1 MLIYFVILYGHY
13 ELIKA
18 SNSRSK
24 IAIVDDEEDLAQ
36 LFTEALRSHGF
47 EVQSFTNPLFALDT
61 ITLTHSN
68 YSLVLTDIRMPGLT
82 GIELAENLFRI
93 DNDIKILLMT
103 AIDCV
108 DTGNFNCIQ
117 KPIPISRLLEIVQ
130 RTLDEKVH
138 KIMIS

>member
-1 MLIYFVILYGHY
+1 MTKRIWP
-13 ELIKA
+13 
-18 SNSRSK
+18 
-24 IAIVDDEEDLAQ
+24 IV
-36 LFTEALRSHGF
+36 TEALRSHGF

-108 DTGNFNCIQ
+108 DTG
-117 KPIPISRLLEIVQ
+117 
-130 RTLDEKVH
+130 
-138 KIMIS
+138 